1 MKTLDSFVGWG
12 IVRESSSQT
21 LVLLSAVASR
31 DQTRYSTVVG
41 PRLHLASRGKGV
53 FGDVVETP

>member
-41 PRLHLASRGKGV
+41 PRLHLAGRGKGV
-53 FGDVVETP
+53 FGDAVETP

>member
-21 LVLLSAVASR
+21 LELLSAVASR
-31 DQTRYSTVVG
+31 DQKRYSTVVG
-41 PRLHLASRGKGV
+41 PRLHLAGRGKGV
-53 FGDVVETP
+53 FGDAVETH